1 MTDHPS
7 QQAESGGTVNMP
19 FSADPTMTLCA
30 TVQDVA
36 HDYVM
41 DGGSPEDEFLI
52 SGHCAVCSQCAAYF
66 DSLQR
71 TATMLAFTVPMR
83 NPSFSAK
90 ASLFA
95 RVGHSTTV
103 SDQSIFSGSF
113 PDFASTTLPSASAVP
128 VAVEEARATRS
139 RWQSFALPLATLPLL
154 LALGIVGMWGLSA
167 HMNLNDSEESVDLL
181 NARVQLLRQEITD
194 NGADLASIDTILQ
207 QPNTKQ
213 YSMYAQSESSVGN
226 GMIWADPKGSHVALF
241 LSDLDPEVGI
251 YDVVLTAANGN
262 SSVVDQI
269 IVNDQGSS
277 MKLVDLGRPLSE
289 CESLSIRPNYLGNPS
304 DSQIANG
311 TANVLYAPIVHGLN
325 NVVDT
330 VPGSQS
336 GG

>member
-1 MTDHPS
+1 
-7 QQAESGGTVNMP
+7 
-19 FSADPTMTLCA
+19 
-30 TVQDVA
+30 
-36 HDYVM
+36 
-41 DGGSPEDEFLI
+41 
-52 SGHCAVCSQCAAYF
+52 
-66 DSLQR
+66 
-71 TATMLAFTVPMR
+71 MLAFTVPMR

-95 RVGHSTTV
+95 RVGQTSTSTE
-103 SDQSIFSGSF
+103 QRIYTGSIA
-113 PDFASTTLPSASAVP
+113 DFTSSTLPSTSARPPASVEVP
-128 VAVEEARATRS
+128 EPRS

-167 HMNLNDSEESVDLL
+167 HMNLNDSEDNVDLL
-181 NARVQLLRQEITD
+181 NARVQLLRQEISD

-213 YSMYAQSESSVGN
+213 YTMYSPNDSSVGN
-226 GMIWADPKGSHVALF
+226 GMIWADPKGDHVALF

-262 SSVVDQI
+262 SSIIDQI
-269 IVNDQGSS
+269 VVNDQGSS

-289 CESLSIRPNYLGNPS
+289 CESLSIRPNYFGNPS

-336 GG
+336 GS